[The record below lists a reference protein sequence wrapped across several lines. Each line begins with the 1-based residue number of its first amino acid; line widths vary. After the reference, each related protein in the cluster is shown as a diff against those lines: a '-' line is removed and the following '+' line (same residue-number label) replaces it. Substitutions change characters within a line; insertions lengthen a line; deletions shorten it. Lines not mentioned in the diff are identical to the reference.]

1 MRGKRTSKYNFHISK
16 EQLWKGCILKSIADA
31 IFVAHAPDF
40 SHESSWDGFN
50 YSMQDSQGG
59 QGTITFHPN
68 YTIVC
73 IQDVN
78 SERIDEWIDAANY
91 FEGAPSEVVDIAK
104 EEALQYVLEE
114 AEGKTVPFIT
124 TAFWIEDSGAY
135 SIDSFEEME
144 EHGGF
149 LLEIPLL
156 DTESAIE
163 RLEEEYELTEEQ
175 IDLLQ
180 LVYERKIQNLNEG
193 ITLSKEEV
201 AMIGTEDDEG
211 LEVSKKSFEEMNITW
226 AL

>member
-1 MRGKRTSKYNFHISK
+1 MSKYKLHINR
-16 EQLWKGCILKSIADA
+16 EQLWKGCVLNSIAHA
-31 IFVAHAPDF
+31 INVAHCPDF

-50 YSMQDSQGG
+50 YSMQDTQGG
-59 QGTITFHPN
+59 RGTITFHPN

-73 IQDVN
+73 LQDVN
-78 SERIDEWIDAANY
+78 SERIDEWIDAENY
-91 FEGAPSEVVDIAK
+91 FEGAPSEVIHIAK
-104 EEALQYVLEE
+104 EETLQYILEE
-114 AEGKTVPFIT
+114 VEGETVPFIT

-156 DTESAIE
+156 DLQSAIE

-175 IDLLQ
+175 IELLQ
-180 LVYERKIQNLNEG
+180 LVYERKIKNPNEE
-193 ITLSKEEV
+193 IMLSKEEV
-201 AMIGTEDDEG
+201 AMIGTDDSEG
-211 LEVSKKSFEEMNITW
+211 LEVSKDSFEEMNITW

>member
-1 MRGKRTSKYNFHISK
+1 MSKYKLHIDK
-16 EQLWKGCILKSIADA
+16 EQLWKGCVLNSIAHA
-31 IFVAHAPDF
+31 INVAHCPDF

-59 QGTITFHPN
+59 QGTITFYPN

-73 IQDVN
+73 LQDVN
-78 SERIDEWIDAANY
+78 SERIDEWIDAKNY
-91 FEGAPSEVVDIAK
+91 FEGAPSEVIDIAK

-114 AEGKTVPFIT
+114 VEGETVPLIT

-175 IDLLQ
+175 IELLQ
-180 LVYERKIQNLNEG
+180 LVYKKKIQSPNEE
-193 ITLSKEEV
+193 IKLSKEEI
-201 AMIGTEDDEG
+201 AMIGTEDSEG
-211 LEVSKKSFEEMNITW
+211 LEFSKESFEEMNITW
-226 AL
+226 EL

>member
-1 MRGKRTSKYNFHISK
+1 MSKYKLHIDR
-16 EQLWKGCILKSIADA
+16 EQLWKGCVLKSIAHA
-31 IFVAHAPDF
+31 INVAHCPDF

-73 IQDVN
+73 LQDVN
-78 SERIDEWIDAANY
+78 SERIDEWIDAKNY
-91 FEGAPSEVVDIAK
+91 FEGAPSEVIDIAK

-114 AEGKTVPFIT
+114 VEGETVPFIT

-175 IDLLQ
+175 IELLQ
-180 LVYERKIQNLNEG
+180 LMYKKKIQSPNEE
-193 ITLSKEEV
+193 IKLSKEEV
-201 AMIGTEDDEG
+201 AMIGTEDSEG
-211 LEVSKKSFEEMNITW
+211 LEVSKESFEEMNITW
-226 AL
+226 EL

>member
-1 MRGKRTSKYNFHISK
+1 MSKYKLHINR
-16 EQLWKGCILKSIADA
+16 EQLWKGCVLNSIAHA
-31 IFVAHAPDF
+31 INVGHCPDF

-50 YSMQDSQGG
+50 YSMQDTQGG
-59 QGTITFHPN
+59 RGTITFHPN

-73 IQDVN
+73 LQDVN
-78 SERIDEWIDAANY
+78 SERIDEWIDAENY
-91 FEGAPSEVVDIAK
+91 FEGAPSEVIHIAK
-104 EEALQYVLEE
+104 EETLQYILEE
-114 AEGKTVPFIT
+114 VEGETVPFIT

-156 DTESAIE
+156 DLQSAIE

-175 IDLLQ
+175 IELLQ
-180 LVYERKIQNLNEG
+180 LVYERKIKNPNEE
-193 ITLSKEEV
+193 IMLSKEEV
-201 AMIGTEDDEG
+201 AMIGTDDSEG
-211 LEVSKKSFEEMNITW
+211 LEVSKDSFEEMNITW

>member
-1 MRGKRTSKYNFHISK
+1 MSKYKLHINR
-16 EQLWKGCILKSIADA
+16 EQLWKGCVLNSIAHA
-31 IFVAHAPDF
+31 INIAHCPDF

-50 YSMQDSQGG
+50 YSMQDTQGG
-59 QGTITFHPN
+59 RGTITFHPN

-73 IQDVN
+73 LQDVN
-78 SERIDEWIDAANY
+78 SERIDEWIDAENY
-91 FEGAPSEVVDIAK
+91 FEGAPSEVIHIAK
-104 EEALQYVLEE
+104 EETLQYILEE
-114 AEGKTVPFIT
+114 VEGETVPFIT

-156 DTESAIE
+156 DLQSAIE

-175 IDLLQ
+175 IELLQ
-180 LVYERKIQNLNEG
+180 LVYERKIKNPNEE
-193 ITLSKEEV
+193 IMLSKEEV
-201 AMIGTEDDEG
+201 AMIGTDDSEG
-211 LEVSKKSFEEMNITW
+211 LEVSKDSFEEMNITW

>member
-1 MRGKRTSKYNFHISK
+1 MSKYKLHIDK
-16 EQLWKGCILKSIADA
+16 EQLWRGCILKSIADA

-40 SHESSWDGFN
+40 SHESSWDEFN
-50 YSMQDSQGG
+50 YSMQYSQGG

-91 FEGAPSEVVDIAK
+91 FEGAPSEVLEIAK

-114 AEGKTVPFIT
+114 VEGETVPFIT
-124 TAFWIEDSGAY
+124 TAFWIDDNGAY

-156 DTESAIE
+156 DTESAME

-175 IDLLQ
+175 LELLQ
-180 LVYERKIQNLNEG
+180 VVYERKIQNPNKE
-193 ITLSKEEV
+193 IKLSKEEV
-201 AMIGTEDDEG
+201 AMIGTDDEEG
-211 LEVSKKSFEEMNITW
+211 LEVCKDSFEEMNITW
-226 AL
+226 EL

>member
-1 MRGKRTSKYNFHISK
+1 MSKYKLHINR
-16 EQLWKGCILKSIADA
+16 EQLWKGCVLNSIAHA
-31 IFVAHAPDF
+31 INVAQCPDF

-50 YSMQDSQGG
+50 YSMQDTQGG
-59 QGTITFHPN
+59 RGTITFHPN

-73 IQDVN
+73 LQDVN
-78 SERIDEWIDAANY
+78 SERIDEWIDAENY
-91 FEGAPSEVVDIAK
+91 FEGAPSEVIHIAK
-104 EEALQYVLEE
+104 EETLQYILEE
-114 AEGKTVPFIT
+114 VEGETVPFIT

-156 DTESAIE
+156 DLQSAIE

-175 IDLLQ
+175 IELLQ
-180 LVYERKIQNLNEG
+180 LVYERKIKNPNEE
-193 ITLSKEEV
+193 IMLSKEEV
-201 AMIGTEDDEG
+201 AMIGTDDSEG
-211 LEVSKKSFEEMNITW
+211 LEVSKDSFEEMNITW

>member
-1 MRGKRTSKYNFHISK
+1 MSKYKLHIDK
-16 EQLWKGCILKSIADA
+16 EQLWKGCILKSIANA

-59 QGTITFHPN
+59 RGTITFHPD

-73 IQDVN
+73 LQDVN

-91 FEGAPSEVVDIAK
+91 FEGAPSEVIDIAK

-114 AEGKTVPFIT
+114 VEGETVPFIT
-124 TAFWIEDSGAY
+124 AAFWIEESGAY

-156 DTESAIE
+156 DLQSAIE
-163 RLEEEYELTEEQ
+163 RLEEYELTEEQ
-175 IDLLQ
+175 IELLQ
-180 LVYERKIQNLNEG
+180 LVYERKIKNPNEE
-193 ITLSKEEV
+193 IMLSKEEV
-201 AMIGTEDDEG
+201 AMIGTDDDEG
-211 LEVSKKSFEEMNITW
+211 LEVCKDSFEEMNITW

>member
-1 MRGKRTSKYNFHISK
+1 MSKYKLHIDR
-16 EQLWKGCILKSIADA
+16 EQLWKGCVLNSIAHA
-31 IFVAHAPDF
+31 INVAHCPDF

-50 YSMQDSQGG
+50 YSMQDTQGG
-59 QGTITFHPN
+59 RGTITFHPN

-73 IQDVN
+73 LQDVN
-78 SERIDEWIDAANY
+78 SERIDEWIDAENY
-91 FEGAPSEVVDIAK
+91 FEGAPSEVIHIAK
-104 EEALQYVLEE
+104 EETLQYILEE
-114 AEGKTVPFIT
+114 VEGETVPFIT

-156 DTESAIE
+156 DLQSAIE

-175 IDLLQ
+175 IELLQ
-180 LVYERKIQNLNEG
+180 LVYERKIKNPNEE
-193 ITLSKEEV
+193 IMLSKEEV
-201 AMIGTEDDEG
+201 AMIGTDDSEG
-211 LEVSKKSFEEMNITW
+211 LEVSKDSFEEMNITW

>member
-1 MRGKRTSKYNFHISK
+1 MSKYKLHIDR
-16 EQLWKGCILKSIADA
+16 EQLWKGCVLNSIAHA
-31 IFVAHAPDF
+31 INVAHCPDF

-50 YSMQDSQGG
+50 YSMQDTQGG
-59 QGTITFHPN
+59 RGTITFHPN

-73 IQDVN
+73 LQDVN
-78 SERIDEWIDAANY
+78 SERIDEWIDAENY
-91 FEGAPSEVVDIAK
+91 FEGAPSEVIHIAK
-104 EEALQYVLEE
+104 EETLQYILEE
-114 AEGKTVPFIT
+114 VEGETVPFIT

-156 DTESAIE
+156 DLQSAIE

-175 IDLLQ
+175 IELLQ
-180 LVYERKIQNLNEG
+180 LMYERKIKNPNEE
-193 ITLSKEEV
+193 IMLSKEEV
-201 AMIGTEDDEG
+201 AMIGTDDSEG
-211 LEVSKKSFEEMNITW
+211 LEVSKDSFEEMNITW

>member
-1 MRGKRTSKYNFHISK
+1 MSKYNFHISK
-16 EQLWKGCILKSIADA
+16 EQLWKGCILRSIADA

-50 YSMQDSQGG
+50 YSVQDSQGG
-59 QGTITFHPN
+59 RGTITFHPK

-73 IQDVN
+73 LQDVN
-78 SERIDEWIDAANY
+78 SERIDEWIDAENY

-104 EEALQYVLEE
+104 EEALQYLLEE
-114 AEGKTVPFIT
+114 VEGETVPFIT
-124 TAFWIEDSGAY
+124 TAFWIDDNGAY

-156 DTESAIE
+156 DTESAVE

-175 IDLLQ
+175 IELLQ
-180 LVYERKIQNLNEG
+180 LVYERKIQNPNEG

-201 AMIGTEDDEG
+201 AMIGTDDDDG
-211 LEVSKKSFEEMNITW
+211 LEVSKESFEEMNITW

>member
-1 MRGKRTSKYNFHISK
+1 MDKYKLHINK
-16 EQLWKGCILKSIADA
+16 EQLWKGCILKSIANA

-50 YSMQDSQGG
+50 YNMQDSQGG
-59 QGTITFHPN
+59 RGTITFHPD

-73 IQDVN
+73 LQDVN
-78 SERIDEWIDAANY
+78 SERIDEWIDAENY
-91 FEGAPSEVVDIAK
+91 FEGAPSEVIDIAK

-114 AEGKTVPFIT
+114 VEGETVPFIT
-124 TAFWIEDSGAY
+124 AAFWIEESGAY

-156 DTESAIE
+156 DLQSAIE

-175 IDLLQ
+175 IELLQ
-180 LVYERKIQNLNEG
+180 LVYERKIQNPNEEMM
-193 ITLSKEEV
+193 LSKEEV
-201 AMIGTEDDEG
+201 AMIGTDDSEG
-211 LEVSKKSFEEMNITW
+211 LEVSKESFEELNVTW
-226 AL
+226 EL

>member
-1 MRGKRTSKYNFHISK
+1 MSKCKLHIDK
-16 EQLWKGCILKSIADA
+16 EQLWKGCILKSIANT

-50 YSMQDSQGG
+50 YNMQDSQGG
-59 QGTITFHPN
+59 RGTITFHPD

-73 IQDVN
+73 LQDVN
-78 SERIDEWIDAANY
+78 SERIEEWIDAANY
-91 FEGAPSEVVDIAK
+91 FEGAPLEVIDIAK

-114 AEGKTVPFIT
+114 VEGETVPFIT

-135 SIDSFEEME
+135 SIDPFEEME

-163 RLEEEYELTEEQ
+163 RLEEEYELTAEQ
-175 IDLLQ
+175 IELLQ
-180 LVYERKIQNLNEG
+180 FVYERKIQNPNEK
-193 ITLSKEEV
+193 IKLSKEEV
-201 AMIGTEDDEG
+201 AMIGTEGSER
-211 LEVSKKSFEEMNITW
+211 LEVSKASFEEMNITW
-226 AL
+226 

>member
-1 MRGKRTSKYNFHISK
+1 MSKYNFHISK
-16 EQLWKGCILKSIADA
+16 EQLWKGCIFNSIASA
-31 IFVAHAPDF
+31 ISVAHYPDF

-50 YSMQDSQGG
+50 YSVQDSQGG
-59 QGTITFHPN
+59 RGTITFHPK

-73 IQDVN
+73 LQDVN
-78 SERIDEWIDAANY
+78 SERIEEWIDAANY
-91 FEGAPSEVVDIAK
+91 FEGAPSKVVDIAK

-114 AEGKTVPFIT
+114 VEGETVPFIT
-124 TAFWIEDSGAY
+124 TAFWIDDNGAY

-180 LVYERKIQNLNEG
+180 LVYERKIQNPNEG
-193 ITLSKEEV
+193 IMLSKEEV

-211 LEVSKKSFEEMNITW
+211 LKVSKASFEEMNITW
-226 AL
+226 EL

>member
-1 MRGKRTSKYNFHISK
+1 MSKYKLHINK

-40 SHESSWDGFN
+40 SHESSWDGCN
-50 YSMQDSQGG
+50 YNMQDGQGG
-59 QGTITFHPN
+59 RGTITFYPD

-73 IQDVN
+73 LQDLN
-78 SERIDEWIDAANY
+78 SERMDEWIDAANY
-91 FEGAPSEVVDIAK
+91 FEGAPSEVLEIAK

-114 AEGKTVPFIT
+114 VDGENVPFIT

-149 LLEIPLL
+149 LLEIPLF
-156 DTESAIE
+156 DQQSAIE

-175 IDLLQ
+175 IELLQ
-180 LVYERKIQNLNEG
+180 LVYERKIKNPNEEMM
-193 ITLSKEEV
+193 LSKEEV
-201 AMIGTEDDEG
+201 AMIGTDDSEG
-211 LEVSKKSFEEMNITW
+211 LEVSKASFEEMNIIW
-226 AL
+226 EL

>member
-1 MRGKRTSKYNFHISK
+1 MSKYNFRISK
-16 EQLWKGCILKSIADA
+16 EQLWKGCILKSIAAA

-91 FEGAPSEVVDIAK
+91 FEGAPSEVLEIAK

-114 AEGKTVPFIT
+114 VEGETVPFIT
-124 TAFWIEDSGAY
+124 TAFWIDDNGAY

-156 DTESAIE
+156 DTESAME

-175 IDLLQ
+175 LELLQ
-180 LVYERKIQNLNEG
+180 VVYERKIQNPNEE
-193 ITLSKEEV
+193 IKLSKEEV
-201 AMIGTEDDEG
+201 AMIGTDDEEG
-211 LEVSKKSFEEMNITW
+211 MEVCKDSFEEMNITW
-226 AL
+226 EL

>member
-1 MRGKRTSKYNFHISK
+1 MSKYKLHIDR
-16 EQLWKGCILKSIADA
+16 EELWKGCVLNSIAHA
-31 IFVAHAPDF
+31 INVAHCPDF

-50 YSMQDSQGG
+50 YSMQDTQGG
-59 QGTITFHPN
+59 RGTITFHPD

-73 IQDVN
+73 LQDVN
-78 SERIDEWIDAANY
+78 SERIDEWIDATNY
-91 FEGAPSEVVDIAK
+91 FEGAPSEVIDIAK

-114 AEGKTVPFIT
+114 VEGETVPFIT
-124 TAFWIEDSGAY
+124 AAFWIEESGAY

-156 DTESAIE
+156 DLQSAIE

-175 IDLLQ
+175 IELLQ
-180 LVYERKIQNLNEG
+180 LVYERKIKNPNEE
-193 ITLSKEEV
+193 IMLSKEEV
-201 AMIGTEDDEG
+201 AMIGTDDDEG
-211 LEVSKKSFEEMNITW
+211 LEVCKDSFEEMNITW

>member
-1 MRGKRTSKYNFHISK
+1 MSKYNFHISK
-16 EQLWKGCILKSIADA
+16 EQLWKGCILRSIADA

-50 YSMQDSQGG
+50 YSVQDSQGG
-59 QGTITFHPN
+59 RGTITFHPK

-73 IQDVN
+73 LQDVN

-91 FEGAPSEVVDIAK
+91 FEGAPPEVVDIAK
-104 EEALQYVLEE
+104 EEALQYLLEE
-114 AEGKTVPFIT
+114 VEGETVLFIT
-124 TAFWIEDSGAY
+124 TAFWIDDNGAY

-144 EHGGF
+144 ENGGF
-149 LLEIPLL
+149 LLEIPML
-156 DTESAIE
+156 DTKSAIE

-180 LVYERKIQNLNEG
+180 LVYERKIQNPTEE

-201 AMIGTEDDEG
+201 AMIGTNDSEG
-211 LEVSKKSFEEMNITW
+211 LEESKESFEEMNITW
-226 AL
+226 EL

>member
-1 MRGKRTSKYNFHISK
+1 MSKYKLHINK

-50 YSMQDSQGG
+50 YNMQDSQGG
-59 QGTITFHPN
+59 RGTITFHPD

-73 IQDVN
+73 LQDVN
-78 SERIDEWIDAANY
+78 SERIEEWIDVANY
-91 FEGAPSEVVDIAK
+91 FEGAPLEVIDIAK

-114 AEGKTVPFIT
+114 VEGETVPFIT

-135 SIDSFEEME
+135 SIDPFEERE

-156 DTESAIE
+156 DTELAIE
-163 RLEEEYELTEEQ
+163 RLEEEYELTAEQ
-175 IDLLQ
+175 IELLQ
-180 LVYERKIQNLNEG
+180 FVYERKIQNPNEK
-193 ITLSKEEV
+193 IKLSKEEV
-201 AMIGTEDDEG
+201 AMIGTDDSER
-211 LEVSKKSFEEMNITW
+211 LEVSKASFEEMNITW
-226 AL
+226 

>member
-1 MRGKRTSKYNFHISK
+1 MSKYNFHISK
-16 EQLWKGCILKSIADA
+16 EQLWKGCILRSIADA

-50 YSMQDSQGG
+50 YSVQDSQGG
-59 QGTITFHPN
+59 RGTITFHPK

-73 IQDVN
+73 LQDVN
-78 SERIDEWIDAANY
+78 SERIDAANY
-91 FEGAPSEVVDIAK
+91 FEGAPPEVVDIAK
-104 EEALQYVLEE
+104 EEALQYLLEE
-114 AEGKTVPFIT
+114 VEGETVLFIT
-124 TAFWIEDSGAY
+124 TAFWIDDNGAY

-144 EHGGF
+144 ENGGF

-175 IDLLQ
+175 IELLQ
-180 LVYERKIQNLNEG
+180 LVYERKIQNPNEG

-201 AMIGTEDDEG
+201 AMIVTDDDEG
-211 LEVSKKSFEEMNITW
+211 LEVSKESFEEMNITW